1 MNKNSELIKLIE
13 KTDLNFNFKKI
24 SFKKL
29 QNGKVNNSFLISDD
43 ENERKYILRINSLK
57 SNKFN
62 ISRKNEIII
71 LNAIKEIEI
80 APRIIFSDPQLKFL
94 ITEYIDGSVCSKNN
108 FSLNDRAI
116 LKKIIE
122 KYQKI
127 EIGLPKFN
135 YLKHIKKYQKTISQK
150 STIDNKLKK
159 RLEKFYPHLENFQ
172 NKNWSPVLCHHDLN
186 PANIIKTDKGMK
198 IIDWEF
204 AGYGH
209 PKYDLHCIGLIDKD
223 DFFLNELINIINDLW
238 HMINNH

>member
-43 ENERKYILRINSLK
+43 ENERKYILRINSSK

-71 LNAIKEIEI
+71 LNAIEEVEI
-80 APRIIFSDPQLKFL
+80 APKIIFSDPQLKFL
-94 ITEYIDGSVCSKNN
+94 ITEYIDGSVCSKND

-135 YLKHIKKYQKTISQK
+135 YLKHIQKYQTYILVLFLQK
-150 STIDNKLKK
+150 N
-159 RLEKFYPHLENFQ
+159 EKIQHKNLYSSYPKASKSFLYILLTTCLVSSSYNF
-172 NKNWSPVLCHHDLN
+172 
-186 PANIIKTDKGMK
+186 
-198 IIDWEF
+198 
-204 AGYGH
+204 
-209 PKYDLHCIGLIDKD
+209 
-223 DFFLNELINIINDLW
+223 
-238 HMINNH
+238 